1 MGSFTLG
8 APRAY
13 KRDCGYSYALGAY
26 AAIELL
32 KLRPQAAREVYIHSA
47 YENKPPL
54 IELCERASVPYRVND
69 RALERLSKKESCLV
83 AAAFS
88 PYVDALDA
96 QKPHMVLVNPSDMG
110 NLGTVFRIAAGFSI
124 LDVGIVLPAADV
136 FHPKTVRASMGA
148 LFRVRC
154 GLFESFSQYRGL
166 YPKHGVYPFLLG
178 KKSAL
183 TPESCPKD
191 SLFCLVFGNEAHG
204 LDDAAFQRFGTAVR
218 IPQSAL
224 VDSLNLSVAVGIGAY
239 AFAVKNGLV
248 EGG

>member
-1 MGSFTLG
+1 MGT
-8 APRAY
+8 PRAY
-13 KRDCGYSYALGAY
+13 KKDCGYSYALGAY

-32 KLRPQAAREVYIHSA
+32 KIRPQAAREVYIHSD
-47 YENKPPL
+47 YENKPL
-54 IELCERASVPYRVND
+54 MIELCEHASVPYRIDDKAV
-69 RALERLSKKESCLV
+69 ERISQKESCLV
-83 AAAFS
+83 AAAFC
-88 PYVDALDA
+88 PYVDKLDA
-96 QKPHMVLVNPSDMG
+96 NRPHMVLVNPSDMG
-110 NLGTVFRIAAGFSI
+110 NLGTIFRIAAGFSI

-154 GLFESFSQYRGL
+154 VLFESFSHYRDL
-166 YPKHGVYPFLLG
+166 YKKHSIYPFLLG
-178 KKSAL
+178 GKSAL
-183 TPESCPKD
+183 TPENCPKS

-204 LDDAAFQRFGTAVR
+204 LDEAAFQRFGTGVR

-248 EGG
+248 EDG